1 MYNTFL
7 IMNIKYRIRK
17 RKAGPEVQYYVDYK
31 RFNDGDNLDEI
42 EWMGGFYAPTEEKAM
57 EIISEHRQYEDLRKR
72 LNMTE
77 DIIYDETKEIANG

>member
-1 MYNTFL
+1 MS
-7 IMNIKYRIRK
+7 IKYRIRK
-17 RKAGPEVQYYVDYK
+17 RKAGDEMQYYVDYK
-31 RFNDGDNLDEI
+31 RYNENEPTALAEA